1 MTEHIKIEQQ
11 DGVLEIIFA
20 RPDKKNALTND
31 TYRAAREAL
40 ESARHDISI
49 RAVLIGAEGNA
60 FTTGNDLGD
69 FANMSAGC
77 RHRPSFDY
85 LCRLNV
91 VQGTEA
97 VL

>member
-31 TYRAAREAL
+31 MYRAARAAL
-40 ESARHDISI
+40 ESARHDKSI

-60 FTTGNDLGD
+60 FTAGNDMGD
-69 FANMSAGC
+69 FANVSSGKGGED
-77 RHRPSFDY
+77 RKS
-85 LCRLNV
+85 V
-91 VQGTEA
+91 V
-97 VL
+97 